1 MKGLLRLMVLL
12 TAALALACCRGR
24 SGGGSSPASDSF
36 ASLGMTENKAGTT
49 EKKAVRTGK
58 KAGTK
63 GKEAGGD
70 PSFHSEEAGGRRKN
84 LPPGTQDAVI
94 AGLDRQS
101 PGPES
106 FPPGTILS
114 FTDLESAE
122 LSDFFSSAPVDSAVF
137 ARIDGLSYKEGCP
150 VAVEDLRYLRVLH
163 KDLEGR
169 TLVGEMIANQSI
181 ADDLL
186 EIFRALYD
194 AGYPIE
200 RMRLIDDY
208 GADDETS
215 MQANNSSCF
224 NFRKKAHINSV
235 SKHAYGEAVDINPLY
250 NPYYRVTAAGA
261 RIIEPASGEPYVDRA
276 ADFPYKI
283 ERGDL
288 CHRLFLEHGFHWG
301 GSWTRSKDYQHF
313 ER

>member
-1 MKGLLRLMVLL
+1 MKDLLGYTLL
-12 TAALALACCRGR
+12 IAAALLALAGCH
-24 SGGGSSPASDSF
+24 GGSGRAGQAGARQATAEPAAEAAAPATSAAPASF
-36 ASLGMTENKAGTT
+36 ASASLAPSSFAPGDVVP
-49 EKKAVRTGK
+49 AVADT
-58 KAGTK
+58 A
-63 GKEAGGD
+63 A
-70 PSFHSEEAGGRRKN
+70 
-84 LPPGTQDAVI
+84 
-94 AGLDRQS
+94 
-101 PGPES
+101 
-106 FPPGTILS
+106 
-114 FTDLESAE
+114 
-122 LSDFFSSAPVDSAVF
+122 FFSTVPIDSAVF
-137 ARIDGLSYKEGCP
+137 VRMSGRSYKDGCP
-150 VAVEDLRYLRVLH
+150 VAVDDLRYLRVLH
-163 KDLEGR
+163 KDLSGR
-169 TLVGEMIANQSI
+169 TLVGEMVANRSI

-208 GADDETS
+208 DGDDEAS
-215 MQANNSSCF
+215 MLANNSSCF
-224 NFRKKAHINSV
+224 NYRRKAHMISV

-250 NPYYRVTAAGA
+250 NPYYRVTPAGA
-261 RIIEPASGEPYVDRA
+261 RIIEPASAAPYVDRA

>member
-1 MKGLLRLMVLL
+1 MKVLFRLMVLL

-24 SGGGSSPASDSF
+24 SDGGSGPASDSF
-36 ASLGMTENKAGTT
+36 ASPVMTDNNAGTT
-49 EKKAVRTGK
+49 GQKTGK
-58 KAGTK
+58 IGGKRGTT
-63 GKEAGGD
+63 GEEVGGD
-70 PSFHSEEAGGRRKN
+70 SSSHSEEAGGRRKN
-84 LPPGTQDAVI
+84 LESLPPG
-94 AGLDRQS
+94 S
-101 PGPES
+101 
-106 FPPGTILS
+106 ILS
-114 FTDLESAE
+114 LSDLESVD
-122 LSDFFSSAPVDSAVF
+122 LSDFFTSAPIDSAVF
-137 ARIDGLSYKEGCP
+137 ARIDGRSYKEGCP

-194 AGYPIE
+194 AGYPIG

-208 GADDETS
+208 DADDEAS

-224 NFRKKAHINSV
+224 NYRRKAHVNSV

-250 NPYYRVTAAGA
+250 NPYYRVTSAGA
-261 RIIEPASGEPYVDRA
+261 RIIEPASGAPYVDRA

-288 CHRLFLEHGFHWG
+288 CHRLFLEHGFLWG